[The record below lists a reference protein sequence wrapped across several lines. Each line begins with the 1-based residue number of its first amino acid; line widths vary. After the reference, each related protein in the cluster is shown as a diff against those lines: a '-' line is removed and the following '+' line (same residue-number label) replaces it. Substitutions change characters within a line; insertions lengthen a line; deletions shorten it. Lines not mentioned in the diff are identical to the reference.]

1 MVWMMIISKLATK
14 VMVLKVMKSMQHAV
28 KNAKTSSTNF
38 SSTKNHKGCCSLA
51 WLHWQFFA
59 SSGWLCSLLEEIGT
73 ASWRLVA
80 GARILRRFQ
89 RPWSN
94 VPRMPREAAGGNG
107 WMCSWKMQ
115 GKFWWKYWICH
126 LVSGVIFE
134 PERNTIL
141 SQMYGWNL
149 VTVVLLQSLLGK
161 WEHCMKATLQFS
173 YWPHPYYLRVVS
185 TFWLA
190 HLPWHRYQWIH
201 CDSLVPCPSKFLT
214 KTIDLPPALVRAND
228 HTGFNI
234 LFPQCLW

>member
-1 MVWMMIISKLATK
+1 MKF
-14 VMVLKVMKSMQHAV
+14 MKSMQHAV
-28 KNAKTSSTNF
+28 ENAKNSSTNF
-38 SSTKNHKGCCSLA
+38 SSTKNRKGCCSLA

-107 WMCSWKMQ
+107 WTCSCKMQ

-126 LVSGVIFE
+126 LVSGAKREMIFE

-149 VTVVLLQSLLGK
+149 VTVVLLQSLLRNGNTAWK
-161 WEHCMKATLQFS
+161 LPSNFHIGPKRKTKEFQSDQVPILTWRLHKQLNPS
-173 YWPHPYYLRVVS
+173 NKK
-185 TFWLA
+185 TFNNVKKIQKC
-190 HLPWHRYQWIH
+190 HIM
-201 CDSLVPCPSKFLT
+201 
-214 KTIDLPPALVRAND
+214 PAEL
-228 HTGFNI
+228 
-234 LFPQCLW
+234 